1 MALAEGLTLGKKAGM
16 DPHRLLEVLKK
27 SAAYSKAMDMKGS
40 RMINKEFLPPEG
52 KLAFYRKDVQLM
64 LDLGARLNCPLPLI
78 SLHAQALA
86 SEVSKGRSDWDSADI
101 ISFYEELA
109 NV

>member
-1 MALAEGLTLGKKAGM
+1 M
-16 DPHRLLEVLKK
+16 
-27 SAAYSKAMDMKGS
+27 
-40 RMINKEFLPPEG
+40 
-52 KLAFYRKDVQLM
+52 
-64 LDLGARLNCPLPLI
+64 PLI

-86 SEVSKGRSDWDSADI
+86 SEVSKGRSEWNSADI